1 MLHQLL
7 DSQRILIWDQPV
19 SKEMILQKLVEVAAN
34 HKEIGDPENI
44 LKEVLKREEQGS
56 TFFNEGAAFPH
67 ARINGLSSPIVA
79 LGLPRQGVEDITTA
93 RPIEIIFL
101 ILSPSHSPDI
111 QVKVLGLAARA
122 AQNRQLLQTLRSAST
137 PEEVL
142 AAIRTWE
149 LQ

>member
-7 DSQRILIWDQPV
+7 DSQRILIWNRPV
-19 SKEMILQKLVEVAAN
+19 PKEVILQELVQVAAK

-67 ARINGLSSPIVA
+67 ARITGLSSPIVA
-79 LGLPRQGVEDITTA
+79 MGLPRQGVEDLTTA
-93 RPIEIIFL
+93 RPIDIIFL
-101 ILSPSHSPDI
+101 ILSPSQSPDI

-122 AQNRQLLQTLRSAST
+122 AQNRQLLQTAPVR
-137 PEEVL
+137 
-142 AAIRTWE
+142 
-149 LQ
+149 